1 MSLTNIEKL
10 EFLGF
15 QFWQKKPA
23 EGFDAKE
30 TIDYF
35 VVIRSILFCFSNS
48 CLVDN
53 SFDRIERF
61 MVSIARALNSQEPC
75 KFLDLVP
82 QDISVKKV
90 IYFGESDNKELLE
103 KNFPDANFIP
113 LASFKDLFSNSQL
126 KKELWLSI
134 KD

>member
-23 EGFDAKE
+23 EGFDTKE

-35 VVIRSILFCFSNS
+35 VVIQSILFCFSNS
-48 CLVDN
+48 SLLDN

-61 MVSIARALNSQEPC
+61 MVSIAIALNSQEPC

-103 KNFPDANFIP
+103 KNFPDANFML
-113 LASFKDLFSNSQL
+113 LASFKDLFTNSQL

>member
-53 SFDRIERF
+53 SFDHIERF
-61 MVSIARALNSQEPC
+61 MVSIAS
-75 KFLDLVP
+75 
-82 QDISVKKV
+82 S
-90 IYFGESDNKELLE
+90 S
-103 KNFPDANFIP
+103 
-113 LASFKDLFSNSQL
+113 
-126 KKELWLSI
+126 
-134 KD
+134 

>member
-1 MSLTNIEKL
+1 
-10 EFLGF
+10 
-15 QFWQKKPA
+15 
-23 EGFDAKE
+23 
-30 TIDYF
+30 
-35 VVIRSILFCFSNS
+35 
-48 CLVDN
+48 
-53 SFDRIERF
+53 

-90 IYFGESDNKELLE
+90 IYFGESDNKELVE
-103 KNFPDANFIP
+103 KNFPDANFML

>member
-1 MSLTNIEKL
+1 MSLTNTEKL

-23 EGFDAKE
+23 EGFDAKK

-35 VVIRSILFCFSNS
+35 VVIRSILFCFSNNS
-48 CLVDN
+48 LLDN
-53 SFDRIERF
+53 SFDSIERF
-61 MVSIARALNSQEPC
+61 IVSIARALNSQEPC
-75 KFLDLVP
+75 KFLDSVP

-90 IYFGESDNKELLE
+90 IYFGESDNKELLG
-103 KNFPDANFIP
+103 KNFPDANFML

-126 KKELWLSI
+126 KKDLWLSI

>member
-35 VVIRSILFCFSNS
+35 VVIRSILFCFSNNS
-48 CLVDN
+48 LLDN
-53 SFDRIERF
+53 SFDSIERF
-61 MVSIARALNSQEPC
+61 IVSIARALNSQEPC
-75 KFLDLVP
+75 KFLDSVP

-90 IYFGESDNKELLE
+90 IYFGESDNKELLG
-103 KNFPDANFIP
+103 KNFPDANYML
-113 LASFKDLFSNSQL
+113 LASFKDLFSNSHL

>member
-23 EGFDAKE
+23 EGFDTKE

-35 VVIRSILFCFSNS
+35 VVIQSILFCFSNS
-48 CLVDN
+48 SLLDN

-75 KFLDLVP
+75 KVLDLVP

-103 KNFPDANFIP
+103 KNFPDANFML
-113 LASFKDLFSNSQL
+113 LASFKDLFTNSQL